1 MNNTKTPTAEK
12 KIFPLRLPPDLY
24 KEVRKEVQKEKD
36 KGNYSYSINDYL
48 TEIIEKELKEK
59 NNGYLKKNRR

>member
-12 KIFPLRLPPDLY
+12 KVFPLRLPPDLY

-36 KGNYSYSINDYL
+36 KSKTPTRKYDLNCRIKSLQG
-48 TEIIEKELKEK
+48 EIRRLQDEKA
-59 NNGYLKKNRR
+59 